1 MHNLGGSKKVM
12 FQVEP
17 DHYYRNYD
25 KKERFCSYWH
35 QIQEIVSLNPKS
47 ILEIGVGNGFVSKY
61 LEQRG
66 SNITTLDIDRKLSPH
81 VAGSV
86 LHIPFSDEAFDVV
99 ACYELLEHLP
109 YQNFKKAISEI
120 SRVSRSCA
128 LLSLPDTNR
137 VYRLYVQ
144 IPKIGEF
151 KKLISFPSL
160 RKPVHHFDGQ
170 HYWEIGKASYSLK
183 TILNDINKAG
193 FNIERTYRVFEMP
206 YHRFFVLKKR
216 LL

>member
-1 MHNLGGSKKVM
+1 M

-17 DHYYRNYD
+17 HHYYKNYD
-25 KKERFCSYWH
+25 TKERFCSYWH
-35 QIQEIVSLNPKS
+35 QIQEIVLLNPKS

-61 LEQRG
+61 LKQRG
-66 SNITTLDIDRKLSPH
+66 FDIITLDIDRRLSPD

-109 YQNFKKAISEI
+109 YENFEKAISEI
-120 SRVSRSCA
+120 FRVSRSCA

-144 IPKIGEF
+144 IPKIGEL
-151 KKLISFPSL
+151 KKLISFPRL
-160 RKPVHHFDGQ
+160 RKLAHNFDSQHH
-170 HYWEIGKASYSLK
+170 WEIGKASYSLK

-193 FNIERTYRVFEMP
+193 FNIEKTYRVFEIP
-206 YHRFFVLKKR
+206 YHRFFKLKKVSN
-216 LL
+216 